1 LVAAESSEILNQ
13 ELLKD
18 LQGLVLPQ
26 ALLTST
32 NDFIVAGFH
41 ASSLGAFTS
50 PSMDIPTST

>member
-1 LVAAESSEILNQ
+1 LNQ

-18 LQGLVLPQ
+18 LKGLVLPQ

-32 NDFIVAGFH
+32 TNDFIIAGFH

>member
-18 LQGLVLPQ
+18 LQGLVLLQ
-26 ALLTST
+26 ALTST
-32 NDFIVAGFH
+32 NDLIVAGFH

>member
-1 LVAAESSEILNQ
+1 LNQ